1 MSVKT
6 SQSVPRFEC
15 SICCDDFEYPK
26 SVRRT
31 WRTISECKCPRCEYT
46 VCSSCQTRFGRA
58 ECSSCHFEFTRSF
71 IVSSLGETFLKKV
84 AIPNITK
91 ELMLA
96 QRANLG
102 TMDVQ
107 VTLNWIRECN
117 EIKKNTRF
125 GGKAN
130 LPDRPKL
137 NGGMIAHRHSCTIGS
152 CRGIALLDSEKV
164 SKCNTCSGV
173 MCCMCQCEIKKSE
186 DHVCDPHDL
195 EVLRKSMP
203 CPKCMSLIQHD
214 GGCNDMV
221 CTSCGTKFNWTT
233 GVIMNHT
240 SNTHYNDA
248 LYGMNN
254 TSLGCVASHDY
265 PRIALDV
272 IIEIAQ
278 ETSEKVGID
287 NFNAYP
293 PRLIGCLYDTTD
305 VIREYSKRMF
315 NLQVATTTWT
325 NKTHDL
331 RIKYLTNEISETM
344 WSQQVYS
351 LWTRYRYQ
359 LLHSEIIDTFLVKT
373 DDFQLQ
379 FRDALLENADTS
391 VYEGILKEYGE
402 LVDICNSCFVDIF
415 DTYPVILSPMHIR
428 TLEESS
434 TIECPVFGE
443 LIVVAEEPK
452 SKPNEK
458 KAKKTKKEKN
468 ESDSENDT
476 EFNTKEIQLM
486 GYQVSHT
493 ERLYEILDTCHFALD
508 LSMLGAGKTYT
519 AMEIYKRR
527 GYNRGLI
534 IAPASMV
541 EKWRE
546 LTTEYGL
553 SGITIVSFNTLGGT
567 KTGINRSI
575 RHLIRRG
582 DIFGEGDETNHKATG
597 QLIQYVKEGMM
608 LIIDEIQCIK
618 NKGTAKTSACK
629 EIIRVILD
637 EYEKTQGDTKSR
649 VLLISGSP
657 IDNYQQVEQFFKT
670 IGVMKSIQFQRFNI
684 GAYSRARRYGDQTGM
699 DEAGNIETGLA
710 EIHKFCVKYDRDT
723 AFDVKHC
730 NQSLSVSGQKST
742 PILKCYDY
750 FINIVKPYLSS
761 CMTVSG
767 NKCRV
772 SKYNG
777 MYPLNYGKKDNYCL
791 DIKNLMKKGEDK
803 VLQGLRKTRMNDGVP
818 IDPLQCLQLIQRGL
832 NMIETSKI
840 PLFVKI
846 VRYALSKNPS
856 CKVVVACNYTLT
868 LSDLERELSEFGVI
882 IVDGS
887 VSAKKR
893 QTLLREFQEPN
904 LNVRVLVGNTKVIST
919 GIDLDDKNGAFPRV
933 CFVSPS
939 YNTIDLYQ
947 LSYRFLR
954 STATQSDSQMY
965 LVYTT
970 TGEEK
975 YLIKALTKKGSIM
988 KMVTQEQS
996 DLAGIT
1002 FPCDYE
1008 VFHPEHPQDE
1018 TKWNNDCEEI
1028 FNRIKKGSKASV
1040 VDSKVYVVGSE
1051 YSNKFIL

>member
-1028 FNRIKKGSKASV
+1028 FNRIKKGSKA
-1040 VDSKVYVVGSE
+1040 
-1051 YSNKFIL
+1051 

>member
-710 EIHKFCVKYDRDT
+710 EIHEFCVKYDRDT

-1028 FNRIKKGSKASV
+1028 FNRIKKGSKA
-1040 VDSKVYVVGSE
+1040 
-1051 YSNKFIL
+1051 